1 MKFIPPYSPELN
13 PAERLRRSM
22 KDKIAESNQIY
33 DSLENLSD
41 KISEI
46 VRQMSDE
53 AVKSLTFS
61 SYIKEYFNNA

>member
-13 PAERLRRSM
+13 HKERLRKSM
-22 KDKIAESNQIY
+22 KDKIAENNEVY
-33 DSLENLSD
+33 DNPDNLSD

-46 VRQMSDE
+46 VRRMSNE

-61 SYIKEYFNNA
+61 SYIKEYFDNA

>member
-13 PAERLRRSM
+13 PMERLRKSM
-22 KDKIAESNQIY
+22 KDKIAENNEVY
-33 DSLENLSD
+33 DNPDNLSD

-46 VRQMSDE
+46 VRRMSNE

-61 SYIKEYFNNA
+61 SYIKEYFDNA